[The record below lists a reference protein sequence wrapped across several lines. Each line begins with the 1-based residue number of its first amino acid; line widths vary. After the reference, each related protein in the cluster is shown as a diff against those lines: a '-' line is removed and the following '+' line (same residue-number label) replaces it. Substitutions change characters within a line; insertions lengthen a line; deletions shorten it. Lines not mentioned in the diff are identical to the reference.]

1 MAASTAPRR
10 TLFRH
15 PNYLK
20 LWSAATISLFGT
32 QVSQIAIPFIAAVLL
47 DASPGEVGLL
57 TTIEFLPFL
66 LFTLP
71 AGVWVDRFPKKRIL
85 VLGDVGRAL
94 LLLSIPVAYALGG
107 LTMWQLYVVGFG
119 IGVMTVFFDV
129 ADQSYLP
136 TILERDE
143 LVEGNSKLQISQS
156 SAQILGQPFGGG
168 LVALVSAP
176 VAILVDAIS
185 YLGSAGLILWIRET
199 GRRAR
204 RSIAGRGGRA
214 SAGGSGAGGSAD
226 AAASGSVSAAA
237 SEAEESTASSMAGTS
252 VTAEARAADAE
263 GASPR
268 LGMRTQIADGLRYI
282 FGHEYLGNIAAT
294 TAISN
299 LFGNIGFAIFP
310 VYVYRELQMSPAAVG
325 TMGGL
330 GGAGVLLGALIAS
343 RVQARLGVGRTILL
357 TSVLLGPVNLLIPLA
372 TPDVAL
378 LFLSAA
384 IFFSSINNVIYN
396 VSQVSLRQAITPEHF
411 LGRMNATMRFL
422 VWGTIP
428 IGSLIGAGLSEVL
441 GVRTTIWIS
450 AILGLFA
457 FLPVFFSRVRTIRT
471 IPTEDPDE
479 MARAHDRARD
489 RQTRR
494 NRPTLAGRPV
504 SAATST
510 S

>member
-10 TLFRH
+10 SLFRH

-20 LWSAATISLFGT
+20 LWSAATLSLFGT
-32 QVSQIAIPFIAAVLL
+32 QLSQIAIPFIAAVVLQ
-47 DASPGEVGLL
+47 ASPGEVGLL
-57 TTIEFLPFL
+57 TTVEFLPFL

-71 AGVWVDRFPKKRIL
+71 AGVWVDRFSKKRIL
-85 VLGDVGRAL
+85 VIGDLGRAL
-94 LLLSIPVAYALGG
+94 MLLSIPVAAVLGG
-107 LTMWQLYVVGFG
+107 LTMVQLYIVGFG

-156 SAQILGQPFGGG
+156 SAQILGQPLGGG
-168 LVALVSAP
+168 IIALVGAP

-185 YLGSAGLILWIRET
+185 YIGSAGLILWIRET
-199 GRRAR
+199 GRRLR
-204 RSIAGRGGRA
+204 RPIGAAASGG
-214 SAGGSGAGGSAD
+214 SAGGPAGGSAT
-226 AAASGSVSAAA
+226 AAAT
-237 SEAEESTASSMAGTS
+237 EAEESTASPMAGAS
-252 VTAEARAADAE
+252 VSAEARAADADALAADAE
-263 GASPR
+263 ATGPR
-268 LGMRTQIADGLRYI
+268 PGMRSQIADGLRFI

-294 TAISN
+294 TATSN

-310 VYVYRELQMSPAAVG
+310 VFVYRELQMSPAAVG
-325 TMGGL
+325 AMGGL
-330 GGAGVLLGALIAS
+330 GGAGVLIGALIAS
-343 RVQARLGVGRTILL
+343 RVQARFGVGRTIIL
-357 TSVLLGPVNLLIPLA
+357 TSALFGPVNLLIPLA

-378 LFLSAA
+378 LFLSAS
-384 IFFSSINNVIYN
+384 IFFASVNNVIYN
-396 VSQVSLRQAITPEHF
+396 VSQVSLRQAVTPEHF

-428 IGSLIGAGLSEVL
+428 IGSLIGAGLSEVV

-457 FLPVFFSRVRTIRT
+457 FLPVFLSKVRTIQT

-479 MARAHDRARD
+479 VAAR
-489 RQTRR
+489 
-494 NRPTLAGRPV
+494 
-504 SAATST
+504 
-510 S
+510 